1 MNVNVHTPDQKLKPM
16 HTCTRLQAWARLGVG
31 WVHWDALAQPQSRRN
46 QTRVKT
52 VGYHLNK
59 SNVTEQS
66 CTCMTDLRTSSP
78 LYRYIHVPVQQ
89 SASCSQLSRAQF
101 INELMM
107 LDMVSPVT

>member
-52 VGYHLNK
+52 VGYHLNILQQK
-59 SNVTEQS
+59 QPCAWVQTELY
-66 CTCMTDLRTSSP
+66 TATADSP
-78 LYRYIHVPVQQ
+78 TVRLQRLPPLMAYAQHG
-89 SASCSQLSRAQF
+89 AQLAAVWSGHILSF
-101 INELMM
+101 F
-107 LDMVSPVT
+107 D